1 MKQQFIVNKFA
12 GMEFLIK
19 LNAMMGIQFQEMVV
33 ATHVTFNKDG
43 NAGINN
49 LTEIVHVKYQIPV

>member
-1 MKQQFIVNKFA
+1 
-12 GMEFLIK
+12 MEFLIK